1 MPTYDYHCDKC
12 GKNFSLLLTIGE
24 HDKAKVSCPKCK
36 SKKVS
41 QRIAG
46 FTAITSKKS

>member
-12 GKNFSLLLTIGE
+12 GKNFSLLLTIRE
-24 HDKAKVSCPKCK
+24 HEQGKVVCPKCQ
-36 SKKVS
+36 SNRVS
-41 QRIAG
+41 QRVTG